1 MPPDLTPTRTRILS
15 AALTLGAGATLR
27 AVAQKVH
34 LSHEAVRLQV
44 KILRNLGYLEPPD
57 SRFASL
63 VLTERAKVSLGLGI
77 PIYGQIAAGRPILAE
92 QEPDHTTPSLDAL
105 LGVREGDFLLE
116 VRGDS
121 MIGIGV
127 MNGDW
132 VLVRPAT
139 TVTDGE
145 VAVVLVPGDNAA
157 TLKRLYHLH
166 DEVVLLSENPEHPRQ
181 SYSAADIQ
189 VQGRMV
195 GRLGMVPGRASLP
208 AKGRG

>member
-15 AALTLGAGATLR
+15 AALQLGSGATLR
-27 AVAQKVH
+27 TIAQK
-34 LSHEAVRLQV
+34 LGLTHEAVRQQA
-44 KILRNLGYLEPPD
+44 KILRDLGYLEPAAT
-57 SRFASL
+57 RFAPL
-63 VLTERAKVSLGLGI
+63 TLTERARTSLGVGI

-92 QEPDHTTPSLDAL
+92 QAPDHTTPSLDAL

-121 MIGIGV
+121 MTGIGV
-127 MNGDW
+127 LNGDW

-145 VAVVLVPGDNAA
+145 VAVVLVPGENTA
-157 TLKRLYHLH
+157 TLKRLYHFG
-166 DEVVLLSENPEHPRQ
+166 DDVVLVSENPDHARMTYPAGEV
-181 SYSAADIQ
+181 Q

-195 GRLGMVPGRASLP
+195 GRLGTVPTRTSWGRH
-208 AKGRG
+208 

>member
-15 AALTLGAGATLR
+15 AALQLGSGATLR
-27 AVAQKVH
+27 TIAQK
-34 LSHEAVRLQV
+34 LGLTHEAVRQQA
-44 KILRNLGYLEPPD
+44 KILRDLGYLEPAAT
-57 SRFASL
+57 RFAPL
-63 VLTERAKVSLGLGI
+63 TLTERARSSLGVGI

-92 QEPDHTTPSLDAL
+92 QAPDHTTPSLDAL

-121 MIGIGV
+121 MTGIGV

-145 VAVVLVPGDNAA
+145 VAVVLVPGENTA
-157 TLKRLYHLH
+157 TLKRLYHFG
-166 DEVVLLSENPEHPRQ
+166 DDVVLVSENPDHARMTYPAGEV
-181 SYSAADIQ
+181 Q

-195 GRLGMVPGRASLP
+195 GRLGTVPTRTSWGRH
-208 AKGRG
+208 

>member
-15 AALTLGAGATLR
+15 AALQLGSGATLR
-27 AVAQKVH
+27 TIAQK
-34 LSHEAVRLQV
+34 LGLTHEAVRQQA
-44 KILRNLGYLEPPD
+44 KILRDLGYLEPAAT
-57 SRFASL
+57 RFAPL
-63 VLTERAKVSLGLGI
+63 TLTERARSSLGVGI

-92 QEPDHTTPSLDAL
+92 QAPDHTTPSLDAL

-121 MIGIGV
+121 MTGIGV
-127 MNGDW
+127 LNGDW

-145 VAVVLVPGDNAA
+145 VAVVLVPGENTA
-157 TLKRLYHLH
+157 TLKRLYHFG
-166 DEVVLLSENPEHPRQ
+166 DDVVLVSENPDHARMTYPAGEV
-181 SYSAADIQ
+181 Q

-195 GRLGMVPGRASLP
+195 GRLGTVPTRTSWGRH
-208 AKGRG
+208 

>member
-15 AALTLGAGATLR
+15 AALQLGSGATLR
-27 AVAQKVH
+27 TIAQK
-34 LSHEAVRLQV
+34 LGLTHEAVRQQA
-44 KILRNLGYLEPPD
+44 KILRDLGYLEPAAT
-57 SRFASL
+57 RFAPL
-63 VLTERAKVSLGLGI
+63 TLTERARTSLGVGI

-92 QEPDHTTPSLDAL
+92 QAPDHTTPSLDAL

-121 MIGIGV
+121 MTGIGV

-145 VAVVLVPGDNAA
+145 VAVVLVPGENTA
-157 TLKRLYHLH
+157 TLKRLYHFG
-166 DEVVLLSENPEHPRQ
+166 DDVVLMSENPDMPRMTFP
-181 SYSAADIQ
+181 AADVQ

-195 GRLGMVPGRASLP
+195 ARFGHAAPRVSAR
-208 AKGRG
+208 R

>member
-15 AALTLGAGATLR
+15 AALQLGSGATLR
-27 AVAQKVH
+27 TIAQK
-34 LSHEAVRLQV
+34 LGLTHEAVRQQA
-44 KILRNLGYLEPPD
+44 KILRDLGYLEPAAT
-57 SRFASL
+57 RFAPL
-63 VLTERAKVSLGLGI
+63 TLTERARTSLGVGI

-92 QEPDHTTPSLDAL
+92 QAPDHTTPSLDAL

-116 VRGDS
+116 VRGNS
-121 MIGIGV
+121 MTGIGV

-145 VAVVLVPGDNAA
+145 VAVVLVPGENTA
-157 TLKRLYHLH
+157 TLKRLYHFG
-166 DEVVLLSENPEHPRQ
+166 DDVVLVSENPDHARMTYPASEV
-181 SYSAADIQ
+181 Q

-195 GRLGMVPGRASLP
+195 GRLGTVPTRTSWGRH
-208 AKGRG
+208 

>member
-15 AALTLGAGATLR
+15 AALQLGSGATLR
-27 AVAQKVH
+27 TIAQK
-34 LSHEAVRLQV
+34 LGLTHEAVRQQA
-44 KILRNLGYLEPPD
+44 KILRDLGYLEPAAT
-57 SRFASL
+57 RFAPL
-63 VLTERAKVSLGLGI
+63 TLTERARTSLGVGI

-92 QEPDHTTPSLDAL
+92 QAPDHTTPSLDAL

-121 MIGIGV
+121 MTGIGV

-145 VAVVLVPGDNAA
+145 VAVVLVPGENTA
-157 TLKRLYHLH
+157 TLK
-166 DEVVLLSENPEHPRQ
+166 Q
-181 SYSAADIQ
+181 I
-189 VQGRMV
+189 
-195 GRLGMVPGRASLP
+195 GRAHV
-208 AKGRG
+208 